1 MSRSGIAMGFLGV
14 AALAIALQPTGAAS
28 QTTPAAD
35 DVAYRAI
42 VNHDWATAERQL
54 LAGLQKDPES
64 SFRKLNLAWVYAQT
78 GRKAEAA
85 TLYREILERDKDRVA
100 TLSSGEGT
108 SVAKLAERG
117 LVRLNQ
123 N

>member
-1 MSRSGIAMGFLGV
+1 MSRSGIAVGFL
-14 AALAIALQPTGAAS
+14 ATAFAIALLPTGAAS
-28 QTTPAAD
+28 QASSAGD

-42 VNHDWATAERQL
+42 VNHDWAAAEQQL
-54 LAGLQKDPES
+54 LAGLQRDPEN
-64 SFRKLNLAWVYAQT
+64 SFRRLNLAWVYAQT

-85 TLYREILERDKDRVA
+85 ALYREILERDKDRVA
-100 TLSSGEGT
+100 SLSSGSGK

-117 LVRLNQ
+117 LILLNQ